1 MDEEQEHQLLLPLV
15 EEENIC
21 LPLPINVVSRY
32 WNIELPMAEAVESA
46 KKYSD
51 FNGSIITEGIELAER
66 HGLSCKIVHSSL
78 DELKE
83 IIDSGIPP
91 IVILPGIPEITQ
103 HASVITGYNEE
114 EKTILHYIQKGN
126 QKGEQQEGAI
136 PQDVFDREWS
146 EEGNLLILISP
157 PDTLSNITLDNNL
170 QDKSNRLCFNSEK
183 LNTLKNYPE
192 ALSSLKESI
201 ELDPNNSTALHL
213 YATMLNQQNSP
224 ECVSFYEKSLK
235 INPRSY
241 LTFNGLGNFY
251 LKTNEFEKAEN
262 SYSKAIEI
270 NPKRSAKIYKNR
282 AYLREKLN
290 KNSDAKEDLK
300 SYLKYFPKAPDR
312 GIIEQ
317 AIREI

>member
-1 MDEEQEHQLLLPLV
+1 MEQGDHQLLLPLV

-51 FNGSIITEGIELAER
+51 FNGSIMIEGMELAER
-66 HGLSCKIVHSSL
+66 HGLSSKIVHSSL
-78 DELKE
+78 TELKK
-83 IIDSGIPP
+83 IIDAGIPP

-126 QKGEQQEGAI
+126 QEGEQQEGAI

-146 EEGNLLILISP
+146 EEGRLLIIMAPS
-157 PDTLSNITLDNNL
+157 DTLSGIVPENNS

-183 LNTLKNYPE
+183 LNILKNTNE
-192 ALSSLKESI
+192 AIIALKQAI
-201 ELDPNNSTALHL
+201 ELDSNNSTALHL
-213 YATMLNQQNSP
+213 YASMLNQQNSLD
-224 ECVSFYEKSLK
+224 CVSFYERSLK
-235 INPRSY
+235 INNKSY

-251 LKTNEFEKAEN
+251 LKTNQFEKAEN

-282 AYLREKLN
+282 AYLLEKQN

>member
-1 MDEEQEHQLLLPLV
+1 MEQEDHQLLLPLV
-15 EEENIC
+15 EDENIC

-32 WNIELPMAEAVESA
+32 WNIELPMAEAIESA

-51 FNGSIITEGIELAER
+51 FNGSILIEGIELAER
-66 HGLSCKIVHSSL
+66 HGLSSKIVHSSL
-78 DELKE
+78 TELKM
-83 IIDSGIPP
+83 IIDAGIPP

-103 HASVITGYNEE
+103 HASVITGYNED

-126 QKGEQQEGAI
+126 QEGEQQEGAI
-136 PQDVFDREWS
+136 PQDIFDREWS
-146 EEGNLLILISP
+146 EEGRLLIIMAPS
-157 PDTLSNITLDNNL
+157 DTLSGIVLENNS

-183 LNTLKNYPE
+183 LNILKNSNE
-192 ALSSLKESI
+192 ALAALKQAI
-201 ELDPNNSTALHL
+201 ELDSNNSTALHL
-213 YATMLNQQNSP
+213 YGSMLNQQNSLD
-224 ECVSFYEKSLK
+224 CVSFYERSLK
-235 INPRSY
+235 INNKSY

-251 LKTNEFEKAEN
+251 LKTNQFEKAEN

-282 AYLREKLN
+282 AYLREKQN

>member
-1 MDEEQEHQLLLPLV
+1 MEQEDHQLLLPLV
-15 EEENIC
+15 EDENIC

-32 WNIELPMAEAVESA
+32 WNIELLMAEAIESA
-46 KKYSD
+46 KKYYE
-51 FNGSIITEGIELAER
+51 FNGSIIIEGIELAER

-78 DELKE
+78 IELKK
-83 IIDSGIPP
+83 IIDAGIPP

-126 QKGEQQEGAI
+126 QEGEQQEGAI

-146 EEGNLLILISP
+146 EEGKLLIIIAP
-157 PDTLSNITLDNNL
+157 AETLSDITLENNY

-183 LNTLKNYPE
+183 LNILKNSND
-192 ALSSLKESI
+192 AITALKEAI
-201 ELDPNNSTALHL
+201 ELDSNNSTALHL
-213 YATMLNQQNSP
+213 YGAMLNQQNSL
-224 ECVSFYEKSLK
+224 ECVSFYEKSLE
-235 INPRSY
+235 INNKSY

-251 LKTNEFEKAEN
+251 LKTNQFEKAES

>member
-1 MDEEQEHQLLLPLV
+1 MEQEDHQLLLPLV

-32 WNIELPMAEAVESA
+32 WNIELPMAEAIESA

-51 FNGSIITEGIELAER
+51 FNGSILIEGIELAER
-66 HGLSCKIVHSSL
+66 HGLSSKIVHSSL
-78 DELKE
+78 TELKM
-83 IIDSGIPP
+83 IIDAGIPP

-103 HASVITGYNEE
+103 HASVITGYNED

-126 QKGEQQEGAI
+126 QEGEQQEGAI
-136 PQDVFDREWS
+136 PQDIVDREWS
-146 EEGNLLILISP
+146 EEGRLLIIMAPS
-157 PDTLSNITLDNNL
+157 DTLSGIVLENNS

-183 LNTLKNYPE
+183 LNILKNSNE
-192 ALSSLKESI
+192 ALAALKQAI
-201 ELDPNNSTALHL
+201 ELDSNNSTALHL
-213 YATMLNQQNSP
+213 YGSMLNQQNSLD
-224 ECVSFYEKSLK
+224 CVSFYERSLK
-235 INPRSY
+235 INNKSY

-251 LKTNEFEKAEN
+251 LKTNQFEKAEN
-262 SYSKAIEI
+262 SYTKAIEI

-282 AYLREKLN
+282 AYLREKQN

>member
-1 MDEEQEHQLLLPLV
+1 MDEEDHQLLLPLV
-15 EEENIC
+15 EDENIC

-32 WNIELPMAEAVESA
+32 WNVELPMAEAIDSA

-51 FNGSIITEGIELAER
+51 FNGSIIIEGIELAER

-78 DELKE
+78 NELKK

-103 HASVITGYNEE
+103 HASVITGYNED

-126 QKGEQQEGAI
+126 QEGEQQEGAI
-136 PQDVFDREWS
+136 PQEIFDREWS
-146 EEGNLLILISP
+146 EEGKLMIIISP
-157 PDTLSNITLDNNL
+157 PDILSKITLENDSKN
-170 QDKSNRLCFNSEK
+170 KSNRLCFDSEK
-183 LNTLKNYPE
+183 QNILQNYSE
-192 ALSSLKESI
+192 ALSSLKQSM
-201 ELDPNNSTALHL
+201 ELDPNNSTALHM
-213 YATMLNQQNSP
+213 YAAMLNQQKSP
-224 ECVSFYEKSLK
+224 ECVSFYEQSFK
-235 INPRSY
+235 INSRSY
-241 LTFNGLGNFY
+241 LSFNGLGNFY

-262 SYSKAIEI
+262 FYSKAIEI

>member
-1 MDEEQEHQLLLPLV
+1 MDEEAAHQLLLPLV
-15 EEENIC
+15 EDENIC

-32 WNIELPMAEAVESA
+32 WNIELPMAEAIDSA

-51 FNGSIITEGIELAER
+51 FNGSIMIEGIELAER

-78 DELKE
+78 NELKK

-103 HASVITGYNEE
+103 HASVITGYDED

-126 QKGEQQEGAI
+126 QEGEQQEGAI
-136 PQDVFDREWS
+136 PQEIFDREWS
-146 EEGNLLILISP
+146 EEGKLMIIISP
-157 PDTLSNITLDNNL
+157 LDILSKISLENDSQN
-170 QDKSNRLCFNSEK
+170 KSNRLCFESEK
-183 LNTLKNYPE
+183 QNILQNYTE

-201 ELDPNNSTALHL
+201 ELDSNNSTALHL
-213 YATMLNQQNSP
+213 YATMLNQQNST
-224 ECVSFYEKSLK
+224 ECISFYEQSFK
-235 INPRSY
+235 INARSY

-251 LKTNEFEKAEN
+251 LKTNEFEKAEKF
-262 SYSKAIEI
+262 YTKAIEI

-290 KNSDAKEDLK
+290 KNSDAKDDLK

>member
-1 MDEEQEHQLLLPLV
+1 MEQEDHQLLLPLV

-51 FNGSIITEGIELAER
+51 FNGSIMIEGIELAER
-66 HGLSCKIVHSSL
+66 HGLSLKIVHSSL
-78 DELKE
+78 SELKM
-83 IIDSGIPP
+83 IIDAGIPP

-103 HASVITGYNEE
+103 HASVITGYSEE
-114 EKTILHYIQKGN
+114 DKTILHYIQKGN
-126 QKGEQQEGAI
+126 QEGEQQEGAI
-136 PQDVFDREWS
+136 PQDIFDREWS
-146 EEGNLLILISP
+146 EEGRLLIIMAPS
-157 PDTLSNITLDNNL
+157 DTLSGIVLENNS

-183 LNTLKNYPE
+183 LNILKNSNE
-192 ALSSLKESI
+192 ALAALKQAI
-201 ELDPNNSTALHL
+201 ELDSNNSTALHL
-213 YATMLNQQNSP
+213 YGSMLNQQNSLD
-224 ECVSFYEKSLK
+224 CVSFYERSLK
-235 INPRSY
+235 INNKSY
-241 LTFNGLGNFY
+241 LTFNALGNFY
-251 LKTNEFEKAEN
+251 LKTNQFEKAEN
-262 SYSKAIEI
+262 SYTKAIEI

-282 AYLREKLN
+282 AYLREKQN

>member
-1 MDEEQEHQLLLPLV
+1 MEQEDHQLLLPLV
-15 EEENIC
+15 EDENIC

-32 WNIELPMAEAVESA
+32 WNIELPMAEAIESA
-46 KKYSD
+46 KKYSE
-51 FNGSIITEGIELAER
+51 FNGSIIIEGIELAER

-78 DELKE
+78 IELKK
-83 IIDSGIPP
+83 IIDVGIPP

-126 QKGEQQEGAI
+126 QEGEQQEGAI

-146 EEGNLLILISP
+146 EEGRLLIIIAP
-157 PDTLSNITLDNNL
+157 VETLSNITLENNS

-183 LNTLKNYPE
+183 LNILKNSND
-192 ALSSLKESI
+192 AIIALKEAI
-201 ELDPNNSTALHL
+201 ELDSNNSTALHL
-213 YATMLNQQNSP
+213 YATMLNQQNSL
-224 ECVSFYEKSLK
+224 ECVLFYEKSLK
-235 INPRSY
+235 INNKSY

-251 LKTNEFEKAEN
+251 LKTNQFEKAEN

>member
-1 MDEEQEHQLLLPLV
+1 MEQEDHQLLLPLV
-15 EEENIC
+15 EDENIC

-32 WNIELPMAEAVESA
+32 WNIELPMAEAIESA
-46 KKYSD
+46 KKYYE
-51 FNGSIITEGIELAER
+51 FNGSIIIEGIELAER

-78 DELKE
+78 IELKK
-83 IIDSGIPP
+83 IIDAGIPP

-126 QKGEQQEGAI
+126 QEGEQQEGAI

-146 EEGNLLILISP
+146 EEGRLLIIIAP
-157 PDTLSNITLDNNL
+157 VETLSDITLENNS

-183 LNTLKNYPE
+183 LNILKNSND
-192 ALSSLKESI
+192 AITALKEAI
-201 ELDPNNSTALHL
+201 ELDSNNSTALHL
-213 YATMLNQQNSP
+213 YGAMLNQQNSL
-224 ECVSFYEKSLK
+224 ECVSFYEKSLE
-235 INPRSY
+235 INNKSY

-251 LKTNEFEKAEN
+251 LKTNQFEKAES
-262 SYSKAIEI
+262 SYSKAIDI

-300 SYLKYFPKAPDR
+300 SYLKYFPKASDR

>member
-1 MDEEQEHQLLLPLV
+1 MEQEDHQLLLPLV

-32 WNIELPMAEAVESA
+32 WNIELPMAEAIESA

-51 FNGSIITEGIELAER
+51 FNGSILIEGIELAER
-66 HGLSCKIVHSSL
+66 HGLSSKIVHSSL
-78 DELKE
+78 TELKM
-83 IIDSGIPP
+83 IIDAGIPP

-103 HASVITGYNEE
+103 HASVITGYNED

-126 QKGEQQEGAI
+126 QEGEQQEGAI
-136 PQDVFDREWS
+136 PQDIFDREWS
-146 EEGNLLILISP
+146 EEGRLLIIMAPS
-157 PDTLSNITLDNNL
+157 DTLSGIVLENNS

-183 LNTLKNYPE
+183 LNILKNSNE
-192 ALSSLKESI
+192 ALAALKQAI
-201 ELDPNNSTALHL
+201 ELDSNNSTALHL
-213 YATMLNQQNSP
+213 YGSMLNQQNSLD
-224 ECVSFYEKSLK
+224 CVSFYERSLK
-235 INPRSY
+235 INNKSY

-251 LKTNEFEKAEN
+251 LKINQFEKAEN
-262 SYSKAIEI
+262 SYTKAIEI

-282 AYLREKLN
+282 AYLREKQN

>member
-1 MDEEQEHQLLLPLV
+1 MEQEDHQLLLPLV
-15 EEENIC
+15 EDENIC

-32 WNIELPMAEAVESA
+32 WNIELPMAEAIESA
-46 KKYSD
+46 KKYSE
-51 FNGSIITEGIELAER
+51 FNGSIIIEGIELAER

-78 DELKE
+78 IELKK
-83 IIDSGIPP
+83 IIDAGIPP

-126 QKGEQQEGAI
+126 QEGEQQEGAI

-146 EEGNLLILISP
+146 EEGKLLIIIAP
-157 PDTLSNITLDNNL
+157 VKILSDITLENNY

-183 LNTLKNYPE
+183 LNILKNSND
-192 ALSSLKESI
+192 AITALKEAI
-201 ELDPNNSTALHL
+201 ELDSNNSTALHL
-213 YATMLNQQNSP
+213 YGAMLNQQNSL
-224 ECVSFYEKSLK
+224 ECVSFYEKSLE
-235 INPRSY
+235 INNKSY

-251 LKTNEFEKAEN
+251 LKTNQFEKAEN
-262 SYSKAIEI
+262 SYSKAIKI

>member
-1 MDEEQEHQLLLPLV
+1 MEQEDHQLLLPLV

-51 FNGSIITEGIELAER
+51 FNGSIMIEGIELAER
-66 HGLSCKIVHSSL
+66 HGLSLKIVHSSIS
-78 DELKE
+78 ELKM
-83 IIDSGIPP
+83 IIDAGIPP

-103 HASVITGYNEE
+103 HASVITGYSEE
-114 EKTILHYIQKGN
+114 DKTILHYIQKGN
-126 QKGEQQEGAI
+126 QEGEQQEGAI
-136 PQDVFDREWS
+136 PQDIFDREWS
-146 EEGNLLILISP
+146 EEGRLLIIMAPS
-157 PDTLSNITLDNNL
+157 DTLSGIVLENNS

-183 LNTLKNYPE
+183 FNILKNTNE
-192 ALSSLKESI
+192 ALAALKEAI
-201 ELDPNNSTALHL
+201 ELDSNNSTALHL
-213 YATMLNQQNSP
+213 YGSMLNQQNSL
-224 ECVSFYEKSLK
+224 ECVSFYERSLK
-235 INPRSY
+235 INNKSY
-241 LTFNGLGNFY
+241 LTFNALGNFY
-251 LKTNEFEKAEN
+251 LKTNQFEKAEN

-282 AYLREKLN
+282 AYLREKQN